1 MNKSVSSKA
10 TDGFIHLPIPNC
22 TFWEILM
29 CFTEACYRLV
39 EIFIQKYNLHAK
51 YKQELQAQSLNILFF
66 MCSYIDL

>member
-1 MNKSVSSKA
+1 
-10 TDGFIHLPIPNC
+10 
-22 TFWEILM
+22 M